1 MAARG
6 ADVSLVSWSVPEC
19 PFTIEYSARVLDDIR
34 LAVTDAFFS
43 LPRGGAEIGGIL
55 AGTFAGGRVTILG
68 YAPLECEHAFGPSF
82 TISLNDEVRLK
93 KLLADA
99 PQNFPGM
106 RVVGWY
112 HSHTRSGI
120 FLSETDLEVYNLFF
134 PERWQVAMVMKPH
147 TFEPARIG
155 FFFREADGNIHTVA
169 SYREDVVDAQPMHQ
183 VVPDAPPP
191 VVEIPVP
198 RSAARERAHRI
209 LNEVELD
216 VSAEPVNEEASAPR
230 ERLKPVPQAEGKPEA
245 QPPAPAPEQA
255 TVEPE
260 PSVPRFLTGEERP
273 SRGRRMVKMVV
284 AAALTLGIVGA
295 AVQTRELWMAKF
307 RAVAQPAPAPAPP
320 SMSLHTTDHDGQLEI
335 AWDRT
340 SQVVRQAAEGVLE
353 ISDGGPLP
361 QSIRLDPAH
370 LQTGTF
376 TYGRQGEKVD
386 VRLIVRGPDGHE
398 LREVTAF
405 LGKLPERKQPVAE
418 DEEARKERERLAAE
432 AAKMKTDLN
441 WQAVKTRK
449 LEKDLQS
456 VRDEL
461 RREQQKRLM
470 NQAGR

>member
-1 MAARG
+1 MAVRG
-6 ADVSLVSWSVPEC
+6 PNVSLVSWSVPEC

-34 LAVTDAFFS
+34 LTVTDAFFS

-55 AGTFAGGRVTILG
+55 TGTFAEGRVTILG

-106 RVVGWY
+106 RVLGWY

-169 SYREDVVDAQPMHQ
+169 SYREDVVDAQPIHQ

-191 VVEIPVP
+191 VMEIPVP

-216 VSAEPVNEEASAPR
+216 VSAEPVNEEAPAPP
-230 ERLKPVPQAEGKPEA
+230 ERLKPVPQAEA
-245 QPPAPAPEQA
+245 QPPAQVAQ
-255 TVEPE
+255 PE
-260 PSVPRFLTGEERP
+260 PSVPRFLTEEEWP
-273 SRGRRMVKMVV
+273 ARGRRIVKIVV

-295 AVQTRELWMAKF
+295 AVQTRDLWMAKF
-307 RAVAQPAPAPAPP
+307 RAVAQPAPAPPPP
-320 SMSLHTTDHDGQLEI
+320 SMGLHTTDHDGQLEI

-340 SQVVRQAAEGVLE
+340 SPLLRQAAGGVLE

-386 VRLIVRGPDGHE
+386 VRLIVRAPDGHE

-405 LGKLPERKQPVAE
+405 LGKLPERRQPVAE
-418 DEEARKERERLAAE
+418 DEEARKERERLAVE
-432 AAKMKTDLN
+432 AAKLKTDLN